1 MHHDAPETPA
11 APLTGTQR
19 FVRVVGHTLVPRLV
33 MLGALL
39 CVTGGF
45 TPGHLARALGISDTA
60 APARSGC
67 APRSDARS
75 HPSGCDRPAVAT
87 GVSTSTGWC
96 PTGAVAAGADVLQ
109 SITHMPPRV
118 CWR

>member
-1 MHHDAPETPA
+1 MHHDAPETPP

-19 FVRVVGHTLVPRLV
+19 LVRAVGHTLVPRLV
-33 MLGALL
+33 LLGALL

-45 TPGHLARALGISDTA
+45 TPGHLARAVGISDTS

-67 APRSDARS
+67 PSGSDAGP
-75 HPSGCDRPAVAT
+75 HPSGCDRPASAT
-87 GVSTSTGWC
+87 GGSTGWC
-96 PTGAVAAGADVLQ
+96 PTGVIAAGAHDLQ
-109 SITHMPPRV
+109 SITHLRLRT